1 MGINSCAKSSR
12 SEIKGVAI
20 CCACHKTAFPALFV
34 QSFPKNNQKM
44 PKLAKIGYF
53 YTPLRYPPKEKPKN
67 PFWRPS
73 NPVSACIGLLKKTI
87 GKIFAKQNF
96 EKIMIFKVVVV
107 LLLDTLKLCL
117 FKAISHT

>member
-1 MGINSCAKSSR
+1 MLSAAQLMC
-12 SEIKGVAI
+12 V
-20 CCACHKTAFPALFV
+20 
-34 QSFPKNNQKM
+34 
-44 PKLAKIGYF
+44 

-96 EKIMIFKVVVV
+96 EKIMIFKVVAV

-117 FKAISHT
+117 CKTISHI

>member
-1 MGINSCAKSSR
+1 MKGLGKCYTLPASIM
-12 SEIKGVAI
+12 IKPN
-20 CCACHKTAFPALFV
+20 KTCNL
-34 QSFPKNNQKM
+34 N
-44 PKLAKIGYF
+44 
-53 YTPLRYPPKEKPKN
+53 TPLRYPPKEKPKN